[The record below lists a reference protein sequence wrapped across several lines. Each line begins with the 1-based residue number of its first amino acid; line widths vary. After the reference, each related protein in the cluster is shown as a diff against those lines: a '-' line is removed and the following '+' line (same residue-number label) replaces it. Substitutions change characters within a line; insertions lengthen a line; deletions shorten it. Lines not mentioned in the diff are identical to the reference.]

1 MSLSVRTHIV
11 TWVRMLHSPYIHI
24 SLHLTTSLTYG
35 LPDDM
40 GQRCAE
46 LVMCDILAQ
55 LARSRSGQGLAAA
68 KWRSHQRTP

>member
-1 MSLSVRTHIV
+1 MDSTTADQPRMSHNIPALCH
-11 TWVRMLHSPYIHI
+11 MGAYAA
-24 SLHLTTSLTYG
+24 LTLRD
-35 LPDDM
+35 LPDM